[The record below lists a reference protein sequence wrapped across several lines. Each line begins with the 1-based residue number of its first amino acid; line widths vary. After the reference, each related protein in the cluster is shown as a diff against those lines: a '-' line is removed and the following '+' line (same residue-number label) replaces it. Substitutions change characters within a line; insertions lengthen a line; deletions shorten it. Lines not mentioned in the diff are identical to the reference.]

1 MKDFQG
7 KVAVITGGAS
17 GLGLEIARLA
27 AKKGLKLVLAD
38 IEERALKQA
47 ELEFSDQGVEVLALR
62 TNVALAEDVDFL
74 AQQTLA
80 RFGAVHLLFNNA
92 GVALSKTTWETTVA
106 DWEWV
111 LGVDL
116 WGVIHGVR
124 VFTPLMLKQDTPCHI
139 INTASV
145 AGMLSTQGMAAYNVA
160 KHGVVT
166 LSETLYH
173 DLLRRNAKIDVSVL
187 CPAWVNTAIW
197 DSARNRPDDLLNES
211 EQKSLD
217 DAKLEESAR
226 QAVQS
231 GKVSAPQVAEIVFS
245 AIENNQFYIL
255 THPKIKKWIGLRVE
269 DILQDRQ
276 PSPQD

>member
-1 MKDFQG
+1 MKEFKD

-27 AKKGLKLVLAD
+27 ARKGMKLVLSD
-38 IEERALKQA
+38 IEERALQQA
-47 ELEFSDQGVEVLALR
+47 ELEFADQGVDVLSVR
-62 TNVALAEDVDFL
+62 TNVAIAEDVEQL
-74 AQQTLA
+74 AEKTME

-92 GVALSKTTWETTVA
+92 GVALNKTAWETSVA

-124 VFTPLMLKQDTPCHI
+124 VFTPIMLRQNSPSHI

-173 DLLRRNAKIDVSVL
+173 DLKRRAATIDVSVL

-197 DSARNRPDDLLNES
+197 DSARNRPEDLQNSVERKGEDDI
-211 EQKSLD
+211 
-217 DAKLEESAR
+217 KLEESAR
-226 QAVQS
+226 HAIQS
-231 GKVSAPQVAEIVFS
+231 GKVTAPMVAEIVFA
-245 AIENNQFYIL
+245 AIEANQFYIL
-255 THPKIKKWIGLRVE
+255 THPKIKKWVGLRVE

-276 PSPQD
+276 PSPQS

>member
-1 MKDFQG
+1 MKEFKD

-27 AKKGLKLVLAD
+27 AKKGMKLVLSD
-38 IEERALKQA
+38 IEERALKAA
-47 ELEFSDQGVEVLALR
+47 ELEFSNQGVEVLSVR
-62 TNVALAEDVDFL
+62 SNVAFAEDVERI
-74 AQQTLA
+74 AEKTLE

-92 GVALSKTTWETTVA
+92 GVALNKTAWETTIA

-116 WGVIHGVR
+116 WGVIHGIR
-124 VFTPLMLKQDTPCHI
+124 VFTPIMLKQDSPSHI

-173 DLLRRNAKIDVSVL
+173 DLKRRDANIDVSVL

-197 DSARNRPDDLLNES
+197 DSERNRPDDLQNTV
-211 EQKSLD
+211 EQKGED
-217 DAKLEESAR
+217 DIILEESAR
-226 QAVQS
+226 HAIQS
-231 GKVSAPQVAEIVFS
+231 GRVTAPMVAEMVFA
-245 AIENNQFYIL
+245 AIEANQFYIL
-255 THPKIKKWIGLRVE
+255 THPKIKKWVGLRVE

-276 PSPQD
+276 PSPQT

>member
-1 MKDFQG
+1 MKEFKD

-27 AKKGLKLVLAD
+27 AKKGMKLVLAD

-47 ELEFSDQGVEVLALR
+47 QVEFAGQGVEVLAVR
-62 TNVALAEDVDFL
+62 TNVAIAEDVEQL
-74 AQQTLA
+74 ADKTLE

-92 GVALSKTTWETTVA
+92 GVALNKTAWETSVA

-124 VFTPLMLKQDTPCHI
+124 VFTPIMLKQASPSHI

-173 DLLRRNAKIDVSVL
+173 DLKRRDANIDVSVL

-197 DSARNRPDDLLNES
+197 DSARNRPDDLQNTV
-211 EQKSLD
+211 EQKGED
-217 DAKLEESAR
+217 DIKLEESAR
-226 QAVQS
+226 HAIQS
-231 GKVSAPQVAEIVFS
+231 GRVSAPMVAEIVFA
-245 AIENNQFYIL
+245 AIEANKFYIL
-255 THPKIKKWIGLRVE
+255 THPKIKKWVGLRVE

-276 PSPQD
+276 PSPQT

>member
-1 MKDFQG
+1 MKDFHG

-27 AKKGLKLVLAD
+27 AKKGMKLVLSD

-47 ELEFSDQGVEVLALR
+47 EQEFSDLGVEVLAVR

-74 AQQTLA
+74 AQQTLS

-92 GVALSKTTWETTVA
+92 GVALNKTTWETTIA

-116 WGVIHGVR
+116 WGVIHGVC
-124 VFTPLMLKQDTPCHI
+124 VFTPIMLKQDTPCHI

-173 DLLRRNAKIDVSVL
+173 DLRRRDAKIDVSVL
-187 CPAWVNTAIW
+187 CPAWVNTGIW
-197 DSARNRPDDLLNES
+197 DSARNRPEDLQNTV
-211 EQKSLD
+211 EQKSVD
-217 DAKLEESAR
+217 DTKLEESAR
-226 QAVQS
+226 HAIQS
-231 GKVSAPQVAEIVFS
+231 GKVTAPQVAEIVFN

-269 DILQDRQ
+269 DILEDRQ
-276 PSPQD
+276 PSPQI

>member
-1 MKDFQG
+1 MKDFQN

-27 AKKGLKLVLAD
+27 ATKGMKLVISD
-38 IEERALKQA
+38 IEERALKTA
-47 ELEFSDQGVEVLALR
+47 EQEFVGQGIEVLAVPC
-62 TNVALAEDVDFL
+62 NVALAQDVEEL
-74 AQQTLA
+74 AEKTIA

-92 GVALSKTTWETTVA
+92 GVALNKTTWETTIA

-124 VFTPLMLKQDTPCHI
+124 VFTPIMLKQDSPSHI

-145 AGMLSTQGMAAYNVA
+145 AGMLSTEGMAAYNVA

-173 DLLRRNAKIDVSVL
+173 DLKRRGANIDVSVL
-187 CPAWVNTAIW
+187 CPAWVSTAIW
-197 DSARNRPDDLLNES
+197 DSSRNRPEQLQNQV
-211 EQKSLD
+211 EQKSAD
-217 DAKLEESAR
+217 DIKLEESAR
-226 QAVQS
+226 HAIQS
-231 GKVSAPQVAEIVFS
+231 GKVTAPMVAQIVFA
-245 AIENNQFYIL
+245 AIEENKFYIL

-276 PSPQD
+276 PSPQT

>member
-173 DLLRRNAKIDVSVL
+173 DLRRRNAKIDVSVL